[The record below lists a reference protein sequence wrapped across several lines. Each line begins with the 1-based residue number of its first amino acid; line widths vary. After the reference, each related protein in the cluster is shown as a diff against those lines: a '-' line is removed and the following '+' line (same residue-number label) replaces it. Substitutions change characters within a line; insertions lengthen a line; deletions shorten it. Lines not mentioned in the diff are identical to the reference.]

1 MSKNLNNE
9 VFSKSTIDQFSNK
22 YNLYEKIES
31 NKFKKMNLSINEMD
45 SKIVEKQSDDPL
57 FSKSNVDFER
67 LSPEE
72 KKKYYQSINCYSP
85 RPKR

>member
-9 VFSKSTIDQFSNK
+9 VFSKSTIDQLSNK

-45 SKIVEKQSDDPL
+45 SKIVEKQNDDPL

-72 KKKYYQSINCYSP
+72 KKKYCQSINCYSP